1 MSRIYVQA
9 YNLPLTTSASTTVK
23 RMRSKKI
30 WVKKSHQTKGWLINL
45 ESKNVNE
52 KMSVDKI

>member
-1 MSRIYVQA
+1 
-9 YNLPLTTSASTTVK
+9 
-23 RMRSKKI
+23 MRSKKI